1 MPGPGGGGRSG
12 GGGRGGSFGGGSRGG
27 GFSGGGRGGFSGGH
41 HHGGGFHVHMGGWRP
56 RRRYYGGSGCMVNVF
71 GMVVAV
77 IFVIFF
83 LISALFGNV
92 GVSYVDSS
100 GGTYDEN
107 KLQDYADGQYK
118 QFFDDAAY
126 EDNLLLLFVAD
137 EGCEDFYYIAWVGD
151 HIHSDINAMLGDNDT
166 ELGQAMLSSIGEYY
180 EYSLDSDLARVIS
193 TMQTQIMDLQLESSF
208 TCGEKRVPA
217 MGLVNRTDLPLT
229 ADTVEDALAAFV
241 DATGISTI
249 VVVADMEDV
258 FGSSVSASS
267 SGISVAGIALI
278 VAVVVII
285 VVVMVNRVRNKD
297 DGLDDDQTGHYS
309 DVDDQY

>member
-12 GGGRGGSFGGGSRGG
+12 GGGRGGSFGGGGRHGG
-27 GFSGGGRGGFSGGH
+27 GHPGGPRP
-41 HHGGGFHVHMGGWRP
+41 HGGGFHWHWGP
-56 RRRYYGGSGCMVNVF
+56 RRYYGAGGGCLGNML
-71 GMVVAV
+71 GMVIVV

-92 GVSYVDSS
+92 GVSYVDGS
-100 GGTYDEN
+100 GDTYDEN
-107 KLQDYADGQYK
+107 KLQDYADGQYR
-118 QFFDDAAY
+118 QLFDDTAY

-166 ELGQAMLSSIGEYY
+166 ELGQAMLSGIGEYY

-193 TMQTQIMDLQLESSF
+193 AMQTEITGLQLESSF
-208 TCGEKRVPA
+208 TCGENRVPA

-258 FGSSVSASS
+258 FGSSVSGSS
-267 SGISVAGIALI
+267 SGISVAGIAVV
-278 VAVVVII
+278 VAIVVII
-285 VVVMVNRVRNKD
+285 VVVMVNKVRGKD

-309 DVDDQY
+309 NVDDRY